1 MRTEKN
7 YNRHQVKLCLPQLR
21 SKPTDLCMYWVVNYV
36 QIDVAVNSNLAIVKL
51 CHLPQLCQAL
61 TSAAITIQ
69 ARRPQPKIYI
79 IQLNSTLNSQERL
92 SEVAMASQSLLHSPL
107 YPGVA
112 YCSVL
117 HLTIK
122 YLQIPNPHRT
132 HITCSTILHLYLGY
146 GRDKISKYVPF
157 V

>member
-1 MRTEKN
+1 MRTAKN

-36 QIDVAVNSNLAIVKL
+36 QIAVAVNSNRVKL
-51 CHLPQLCQAL
+51 CHLPRLRQAL

-117 HLTIK
+117 RLTIK

-132 HITCSTILHLYLGY
+132 HITCSTILHLYLGN
-146 GRDKISKYVPF
+146 GRDKISKYVQF

>member
-1 MRTEKN
+1 MLTRKN
-7 YNRHQVKLCLPQLR
+7 YNRHQDKLCLPQLR
-21 SKPTDLCMYWVVNYV
+21 SKPTDLCMYWMVYYV
-36 QIDVAVNSNLAIVKL
+36 QIAVAVNSNQVKR
-51 CHLPQLCQAL
+51 CHLPQLRQAL

-79 IQLNSTLNSQERL
+79 IWLNNTLNSQERL
-92 SEVAMASQSLLHSPL
+92 SEVAVASQPLL
-107 YPGVA
+107 YPGVP

-117 HLTIK
+117 RLTLK

-132 HITCSTILHLYLGY
+132 HITCSTILHLYLDY
-146 GRDKISKYVPF
+146 RRDKLSKYVPF

>member
-1 MRTEKN
+1 MRAEKN
-7 YNRHQVKLCLPQLR
+7 FNRHQVKLCLPQLR
-21 SKPTDLCMYWVVNYV
+21 SKPTDLCMYWEVNYV
-36 QIDVAVNSNLAIVKL
+36 QIDIAVNSNRVKL
-51 CHLPQLCQAL
+51 CHLPQLRQAL

-79 IQLNSTLNSQERL
+79 IQLNSTLSSQERL
-92 SEVAMASQSLLHSPL
+92 SEVAVVSQPLLYSPL

-117 HLTIK
+117 RLTLK
-122 YLQIPNPHRT
+122 YLQVPNPHRT
-132 HITCSTILHLYLGY
+132 HITCSTILHLYLDY
-146 GRDKISKYVPF
+146 GRASKFSKYVPF

>member
-1 MRTEKN
+1 MRAEKN
-7 YNRHQVKLCLPQLR
+7 FNRYQVKLCLPQLR

-36 QIDVAVNSNLAIVKL
+36 QIDIAVNSNCVKL
-51 CHLPQLCQAL
+51 CHLPQLRQAL

-79 IQLNSTLNSQERL
+79 IQLNSTLSSQERL
-92 SEVAMASQSLLHSPL
+92 SEVAVASQPLLYSPL

-117 HLTIK
+117 QITLK

-132 HITCSTILHLYLGY
+132 HITSSTILHLYLDY
-146 GRDKISKYVPF
+146 GRDKLSNYVPF
-157 V
+157 VD